1 MSSSLPR
8 VNLRSDEVKQEE
20 RRKEGDESMSSLE
33 VRNSSSYE
41 RFKSEFYAEITE
53 RLKRLVEHH
62 DHHHGSISSTQSQ
75 AAPVVS
81 DDNSGVVNKSSMS
94 SIDLFDIPF
103 IDDDESAVIPSSI
116 LEDANNGSIG
126 LLVSSSLSH
135 PIVVSSSASNSSS
148 SSSSSSGDNLNHHS
162 TASQLKIDCNQSN
175 TSSCLTA
182 SSELIFDSMSK
193 NYFFTNKTII
203 LDFYLM
209 IIIKYVH

>member
-1 MSSSLPR
+1 MSDDEPHSSSAFANLKVMSSSLPR
-8 VNLRSDEVKQEE
+8 VNLRSAEVKQEE
-20 RRKEGDESMSSLE
+20 RRKEDDESMSSLE

-41 RFKSEFYAEITE
+41 RFKSEFYTEITE

-75 AAPVVS
+75 AAPIVN

-116 LEDANNGSIG
+116 IEDANNASIG

-148 SSSSSSGDNLNHHS
+148 SSSSSSSGDNLNHHS
-162 TASQLKIDCNQSN
+162 AASQLKIDCNQSN
-175 TSSCLTA
+175 ASSCLTA
-182 SSELIFDSMSK
+182 SSELIFDSMS
-193 NYFFTNKTII
+193 TICSN
-203 LDFYLM
+203 
-209 IIIKYVH
+209 